1 MVKWGEFKV
10 KTEMERN
17 LRLALIHWASLV
29 TAGKES
35 AGKVGD
41 LGSIPGLERSLEKG
55 MATHFSIL
63 ASRIP
68 WTV

>member
-1 MVKWGEFKV
+1 MGRIQGKHRDGKEFKV
-10 KTEMERN
+10 STHT
-17 LRLALIHWASLV
+17 LGFPCDL
-29 TAGKES
+29 AGKES

-55 MATHFSIL
+55 MATHFSVL